1 MCCWVRV
8 TCHDLARTDLWTLLG
23 GGVVHACR
31 SVAYFGVYEYLK
43 HTLGSTTMAVLAAGG
58 FAGVANWVVAI
69 PPDVIKSRIQTAPNG
84 TYNGVSHAAT

>member
-1 MCCWVRV
+1 LTHVF
-8 TCHDLARTDLWTLLG
+8 
-23 GGVVHACR
+23 R

-43 HTLGSTTMAVLAAGG
+43 HTLGSTTTAVLAAGG

-84 TYNGVSHAAT
+84 TYNGISHAATYVARKCCDRPFARSPTHNG

>member
-1 MCCWVRV
+1 M
-8 TCHDLARTDLWTLLG
+8 
-23 GGVVHACR
+23 CR

-84 TYNGVSHAAT
+84 TYNGISHAAT